1 MITLVDE
8 FEVLGVAVTYVACL
22 WSVGQLTLPERI
34 ERDPETRARDAIGR
48 RES

>member
-1 MITLVDE
+1 MIY
-8 FEVLGVAVTYVACL
+8 VLGIFVTLAVTYVACL
-22 WSVGQLTLPERI
+22 WSVGQLTLPEQI

>member
-1 MITLVDE
+1 MIY
-8 FEVLGVAVTYVACL
+8 VLGIFVTLIGTYGACL
-22 WSVGQLTLPERI
+22 WSVGQLTLPRQI

>member
-1 MITLVDE
+1 MIY
-8 FEVLGVAVTYVACL
+8 VLGIFVTLAATYGACL
-22 WSVGQLTLPERI
+22 WSVGQLSLPEQI

>member
-1 MITLVDE
+1 MIYVVGIFVTLI
-8 FEVLGVAVTYVACL
+8 GTYGACL
-22 WSVGQLTLPERI
+22 WSVGQLTLPEQI

>member
-1 MITLVDE
+1 VIY
-8 FEVLGVAVTYVACL
+8 VLGIFVTLAVTYVACL
-22 WSVGQLTLPERI
+22 WSVGQTLPERI

>member
-1 MITLVDE
+1 MIYVVGIVVTL
-8 FEVLGVAVTYVACL
+8 AVTYVACL
-22 WSVGQLTLPERI
+22 WSVGQTLPERI